1 MNTGEALLQTLAG
14 RGVVLM
20 ADAGKL
26 RYRAPAGTLTPDLR
40 RQLEAHKAALVA
52 LLSAQQVSL
61 FDTSAPDLG
70 AAAIVKQRETTGQT
84 LARGAVI
91 QPKTAKQTPGQNL
104 REPVKQVKTGG
115 AGALVAGSGQAVTQ
129 DAAPTA
135 RPTYGQDFAR
145 ARLTWP

>member
-61 FDTSAPDLG
+61 FDTSAPDCPGLCTG
-70 AAAIVKQRETTGQT
+70 AAACG
-84 LARGAVI
+84 
-91 QPKTAKQTPGQNL
+91 
-104 REPVKQVKTGG
+104 
-115 AGALVAGSGQAVTQ
+115 
-129 DAAPTA
+129 
-135 RPTYGQDFAR
+135 RPCGR
-145 ARLTWP
+145 A